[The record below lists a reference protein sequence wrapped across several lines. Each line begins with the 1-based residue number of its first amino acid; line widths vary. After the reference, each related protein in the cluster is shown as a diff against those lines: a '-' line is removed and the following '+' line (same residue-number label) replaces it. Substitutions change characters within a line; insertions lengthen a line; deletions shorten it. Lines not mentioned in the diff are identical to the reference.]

1 MLLLLQLSAVARTS
15 IEYKLS
21 IIDKLL
27 HMLAESLLPMTHR
40 CWLGGTLLLLMSH
53 VLILSH
59 CISWRLL
66 QQVVEISRVMIYEL
80 VHTMLVHIVQ
90 FNSQSQSAN
99 PNHLYHIHRE

>member
-40 CWLGGTLLLLMSH
+40 CWLGGTLLLLMSPMFSSHH
-53 VLILSH
+53 VSLH
-59 CISWRLL
+59 LL
-66 QQVVEISRVMIYEL
+66 EVVTTSG
-80 VHTMLVHIVQ
+80 
-90 FNSQSQSAN
+90 
-99 PNHLYHIHRE
+99 